1 MIESFRDKETKKI
14 FQRKYSKKFPV
25 NIQKLA
31 LRKLIMLDNAE
42 NINDLRVPPG
52 NRLEKLSGDRKG
64 EHSIR
69 INDQYRICF
78 MMDKS
83 NIYNVEITDYHEQE
97 GFKMIELPTISEIL
111 KEEFMDPMGISAYKL
126 ANEIK
131 VPTSRIQDI
140 LHDRRKITPDTSIRQ
155 GRYFGVSDKYF
166 LNLQLDIDLRKEE
179 EKNKKIFDSI
189 IPYEKMQVSL

>member
-1 MIESFRDKETKKI
+1 
-14 FQRKYSKKFPV
+14 
-25 NIQKLA
+25 
-31 LRKLIMLDNAE
+31 
-42 NINDLRVPPG
+42 
-52 NRLEKLSGDRKG
+52 
-64 EHSIR
+64 
-69 INDQYRICF
+69 
-78 MMDKS
+78 
-83 NIYNVEITDYHEQE
+83 
-97 GFKMIELPTISEIL
+97 MIELPTISEIL

-131 VPTSRIQDI
+131 VPTSRIQYI
-140 LHDRRKITPDTSIRQ
+140 LHDRRKITPDTSIRL

>member
-1 MIESFRDKETKKI
+1 
-14 FQRKYSKKFPV
+14 
-25 NIQKLA
+25 
-31 LRKLIMLDNAE
+31 
-42 NINDLRVPPG
+42 
-52 NRLEKLSGDRKG
+52 
-64 EHSIR
+64 
-69 INDQYRICF
+69 
-78 MMDKS
+78 
-83 NIYNVEITDYHEQE
+83 
-97 GFKMIELPTISEIL
+97 MIELPMISEIL

-140 LHDRRKITPDTSIRQ
+140 LHDRRKITPDTSIRL

>member
-83 NIYNVEITDYHEQE
+83 NIYNVEITDYHE
-97 GFKMIELPTISEIL
+97 
-111 KEEFMDPMGISAYKL
+111 
-126 ANEIK
+126 
-131 VPTSRIQDI
+131 
-140 LHDRRKITPDTSIRQ
+140 
-155 GRYFGVSDKYF
+155 
-166 LNLQLDIDLRKEE
+166 
-179 EKNKKIFDSI
+179 
-189 IPYEKMQVSL
+189 

>member
-1 MIESFRDKETKKI
+1 
-14 FQRKYSKKFPV
+14 
-25 NIQKLA
+25 
-31 LRKLIMLDNAE
+31 
-42 NINDLRVPPG
+42 
-52 NRLEKLSGDRKG
+52 
-64 EHSIR
+64 
-69 INDQYRICF
+69 
-78 MMDKS
+78 
-83 NIYNVEITDYHEQE
+83 
-97 GFKMIELPTISEIL
+97 MIELPTISEIL

-140 LHDRRKITPDTSIRQ
+140 LHDRRKITPDTSIRL
-155 GRYFGVSDKYF
+155 GRYFGISDKYF

>member
-1 MIESFRDKETKKI
+1 
-14 FQRKYSKKFPV
+14 
-25 NIQKLA
+25 
-31 LRKLIMLDNAE
+31 
-42 NINDLRVPPG
+42 
-52 NRLEKLSGDRKG
+52 
-64 EHSIR
+64 
-69 INDQYRICF
+69 
-78 MMDKS
+78 
-83 NIYNVEITDYHEQE
+83 
-97 GFKMIELPTISEIL
+97 MIELPTISEIL
-111 KEEFMDPMGISAYKL
+111 KEEFMDQMGISAYKL

-140 LHDRRKITPDTSIRQ
+140 LHDRRKITPDTSIRL

>member
-1 MIESFRDKETKKI
+1 
-14 FQRKYSKKFPV
+14 
-25 NIQKLA
+25 
-31 LRKLIMLDNAE
+31 
-42 NINDLRVPPG
+42 
-52 NRLEKLSGDRKG
+52 
-64 EHSIR
+64 
-69 INDQYRICF
+69 
-78 MMDKS
+78 
-83 NIYNVEITDYHEQE
+83 
-97 GFKMIELPTISEIL
+97 MIELPTISEIL

-140 LHDRRKITPDTSIRQ
+140 LHDRRKITPDTSIRL
-155 GRYFGVSDKYF
+155 GRYLGVSDKYF

>member
-1 MIESFRDKETKKI
+1 
-14 FQRKYSKKFPV
+14 
-25 NIQKLA
+25 
-31 LRKLIMLDNAE
+31 
-42 NINDLRVPPG
+42 
-52 NRLEKLSGDRKG
+52 
-64 EHSIR
+64 
-69 INDQYRICF
+69 
-78 MMDKS
+78 
-83 NIYNVEITDYHEQE
+83 
-97 GFKMIELPTISEIL
+97 MIELPTISEIL

-140 LHDRRKITPDTSIRQ
+140 LHDRRKITPDTSIRL
-155 GRYFGVSDKYF
+155 GRYFGVSDKYY